1 MILTPATK
9 TLILTVLRAT
19 IDVTIGTR
27 MPTDVGR
34 IATSVVK
41 NGVTTVTTTAIDVT
55 TVTTTEGR
63 TTIGEIVEVDCSM
76 K

>member
-1 MILTPATK
+1 
-9 TLILTVLRAT
+9 
-19 IDVTIGTR
+19 

-34 IATSVVK
+34 IATSMVK